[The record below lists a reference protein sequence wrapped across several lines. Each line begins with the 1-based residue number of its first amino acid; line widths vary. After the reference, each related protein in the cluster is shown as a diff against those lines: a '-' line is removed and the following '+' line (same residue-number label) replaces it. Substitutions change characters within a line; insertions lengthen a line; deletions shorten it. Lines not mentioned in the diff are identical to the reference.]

1 MHALRAFI
9 NVAGL
14 LRRRDEVLSAVATA
28 MRRLGHIVSA
38 YLTPRRDNLR
48 RNIFDHPRIPA
59 GDSGHFPLQFWSIKK
74 HCALLCLMTSNPRG
88 SLSYAFFHFQRLKTY
103 RCVRGYPGSVL
114 GPCTRKGVSVRPRPR
129 PPFSF
134 RRRMDNVRSANE
146 RTKYVNALSQVPDR
160 EIPDPRPAWRDR
172 ATSRKFPGVKSPRGI
187 RWPFQ

>member
-48 RNIFDHPRIPA
+48 RNIFEHPRIPA

-74 HCALLCLMTSNPRG
+74 HCALLCLMTPNPRG

-114 GPCTRKGVSVRPRPR
+114 GSCTRKGVSVRPRPR
-129 PPFSF
+129 PPSSF
-134 RRRMDNVRSANE
+134 RVRNE
-146 RTKYVNALSQVPDR
+146 RTKYINPLSQAPDKG
-160 EIPDPRPAWRDR
+160 IPDLQPAWRAP
-172 ATSRKFPGVKSPRGI
+172 ATSRGFPGVKSPRGI